1 MSLLN
6 TQNFLAR
13 LYTDEVL
20 RREFL
25 SAPEKIGQ
33 ENDLSEREL
42 AELAEVFPD
51 ELNSFADSL
60 RWKRLREVEK
70 LLPLTRA
77 QLNKEFERHFRD
89 FARNFYSQSIKKHLD
104 DALRFCDYLQ
114 TDRTVSETAKNAAK
128 YEQAKLE
135 FRALNRRVV
144 ARLLDFDVTT
154 GERKKR
160 LAVWLRVGK
169 KEFVF

>member
-1 MSLLN
+1 MSLLD

-13 LYTDEVL
+13 LYTDENL

-33 ENDLSEREL
+33 ENDLDEREI
-42 AELAEVFPD
+42 AELAAVFPD
-51 ELNSFADSL
+51 ELNAFAESL
-60 RWKRLREVEK
+60 VWKRLREAEK

-77 QLNKEFERHFRD
+77 KLNRDFERHFRK
-89 FARNFYSQSIKKHLD
+89 FARNFNSASIKKHLD
-104 DALRFCDYLQ
+104 DALRFCDYLRA
-114 TDRTVSETAKNAAK
+114 DETVSGAAKNAAA

-135 FRALNRRVV
+135 FRALSRRCVV
-144 ARLLDFDVTT
+144 RFLDFDQAT
-154 GERKKR
+154 GEKRKR
-160 LAVWLRVGK
+160 LAVWLRIGK

>member
-1 MSLLN
+1 MSLLD
-6 TQNFLAR
+6 TQNFLAKI
-13 LYTDEVL
+13 YTDENL

-25 SAPEKIGQ
+25 AAPEKIGR
-33 ENDLSEREL
+33 ENDLSEREI

-60 RWKRLREVEK
+60 FWKRLREVEK

-77 QLNKEFERHFRD
+77 QMNQEFERHFRE
-89 FARNFYSQSIKKHLD
+89 FSRNFNSQSIKKHLD
-104 DALRFCDYLQ
+104 DALRFCDYLRANEIISA
-114 TDRTVSETAKNAAK
+114 TGKNAAK

-135 FRALNRRVV
+135 FWALNRRAVV
-144 ARLLDFDVTT
+144 RLLDFDITT
-154 GERKKR
+154 GEPKKR
-160 LAVWLRVGK
+160 LAVWLRIGK